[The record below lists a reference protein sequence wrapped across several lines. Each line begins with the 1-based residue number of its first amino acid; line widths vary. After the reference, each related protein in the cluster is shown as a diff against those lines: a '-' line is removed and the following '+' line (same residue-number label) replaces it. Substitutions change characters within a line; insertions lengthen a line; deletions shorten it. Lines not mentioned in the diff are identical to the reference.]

1 MVSDLDDKGL
11 PPKQWTFFSR
21 HAHVLLTLSRRSE
34 MRLSE
39 LSQRVGLTE
48 RSVRKI
54 VISLEQTGH
63 ITIKKVGRNN
73 SYLVCRESPLPH
85 QLENRFCYKALLD
98 DQCWDFD

>member
-1 MVSDLDDKGL
+1 MSLLYSRMVSDLENEGVPL
-11 PPKQWTFFSR
+11 KQLELFSR

-54 VISLEQTGH
+54 VISLEQSGH
-63 ITIKKVGRNN
+63 LTIKKEGRNN
-73 SYLVCRESPLPH
+73 TYLVCRETPLPNK
-85 QLENRFCYKALLD
+85 LETPLPLRRFVG
-98 DQCWDFD
+98 